1 MPTTLNLKTV
11 VRFLGDLAKNNSKP
25 WFDEHRKD
33 YDNARAEFETLVEL
47 LINEFRESDNLHD
60 LVPKKCVARI
70 YRDIRFSKDKTPYKT
85 NMAAIVAPGGW
96 KTKTPEGYYISIGTG
111 DHSLVAGGLY
121 EPTAD
126 QLNRF
131 RQAIDSDP
139 KPFKK
144 IIGAKAFKSAFGE
157 LEGERLKTAP
167 KGYDRD
173 HPDIDL
179 LQLKRIVV
187 FHRFTTKDLTA
198 PDFVRQV
205 IKLCKTMRPFLDYVN
220 TVAGPASDR

>member
-1 MPTTLNLKTV
+1 M
-11 VRFLGDLAKNNSKP
+11 
-25 WFDEHRKD
+25 
-33 YDNARAEFETLVEL
+33 
-47 LINEFRESDNLHD
+47 
-60 LVPKKCVARI
+60 
-70 YRDIRFSKDKTPYKT
+70 
-85 NMAAIVAPGGW
+85 
-96 KTKTPEGYYISIGTG
+96 
-111 DHSLVAGGLY
+111 
-121 EPTAD
+121 
-126 QLNRF
+126 
-131 RQAIDSDP
+131 
-139 KPFKK
+139 
-144 IIGAKAFKSAFGE
+144 
-157 LEGERLKTAP
+157 KTAP